1 MPIFHEK
8 QFIITG
14 TDIFDGA
21 PIVTDQVK
29 FSELQWQDE
38 DGKSGTF
45 NFTNPKWAEPQI
57 NTSPKK
63 VLFYDSQDFY
73 NRHHSDEWY
82 ETDDLLYEDEP
93 YTWFD
98 ENVELKD
105 AKSVSDK
112 DYYDFLM
119 QLYAEQQQ
127 EKNAAN
133 VPIIV
138 KGFDTRK
145 KKSVDIATKSPESD
159 VKEPEPCT
167 VRSLRLCNIF
177 FTIPL
182 ITVIVIVLVAVYFF
196 ALFCYLQVSVKSSDL
211 NDEDLSK
218 SKFKFKQKSIPVGCI
233 SPIVYCGGSFLA
245 ETPLDRDLP
254 VNQKATPEY
263 HNRRPLSTR
272 MP

>member
-1 MPIFHEK
+1 M
-8 QFIITG
+8 
-14 TDIFDGA
+14 
-21 PIVTDQVK
+21 
-29 FSELQWQDE
+29 
-38 DGKSGTF
+38 
-45 NFTNPKWAEPQI
+45 
-57 NTSPKK
+57 
-63 VLFYDSQDFY
+63 LFYDSQDFY

-82 ETDDLLYEDEP
+82 ETDGLLYEDEP

-119 QLYAEQQQ
+119 QLYAEEQQ

-133 VPIIV
+133 LPIIV

-145 KKSVDIATKSPESD
+145 KKSVHIATKSPESD

-167 VRSLRLCNIF
+167 VRNMRLCNIF

-182 ITVIVIVLVAVYFF
+182 ITVIIIVLVAVYFF

-218 SKFKFKQKSIPVGCI
+218 SKFKFK
-233 SPIVYCGGSFLA
+233 
-245 ETPLDRDLP
+245 
-254 VNQKATPEY
+254 
-263 HNRRPLSTR
+263 
-272 MP
+272 